1 MKKNTYL
8 STILLFT
15 SIIHLSGQSSDSVKC
30 YTEPELR
37 KITTVITQ
45 GAECQELLDIS
56 TKKIELQDSIIA
68 NYNEQIANYKMIVP
82 VKDTVSVFQEQRIQT
97 LKDELKSTKKYW
109 LYSSVGLFTLIV
121 LLIL

>member
-1 MKKNTYL
+1 M
-8 STILLFT
+8 
-15 SIIHLSGQSSDSVKC
+15 SGQPSDSVKC

-37 KITTVITQ
+37 KIVTVITE
-45 GAECQELLDIS
+45 GSECKELLEIS
-56 TKKIELQDSIIA
+56 VKQLEIKDSIIS
-68 NYNEQIANYKMIVP
+68 NYDQEVSNYKAIIP
-82 VKDTVSVFQEQRIQT
+82 LKDTVSVLQEQRIET